1 MAGVGYKIK
10 FAGGAIVSGK
20 LDKDGSARHE
30 NVPEKPISVQYDERE
45 PLSEKP
51 WDPLAAMVAKARAK
65 FG

>member
-1 MAGVGYKIK
+1 
-10 FAGGAIVSGK
+10 
-20 LDKDGSARHE
+20 
-30 NVPEKPISVQYDERE
+30 VQYDERE